1 MRRRAQLDTTTKA
14 LRDGSSS
21 ERGVYAASSQMKPV
35 AMGFAY
41 ADRIPTVKRRER
53 RAPIVVVVPSCARVD
68 LGCSPRLAH
77 WRATGIIPPFICDW
91 QLTYAHLRI
100 PVRKMRP

>member
-1 MRRRAQLDTTTKA
+1 MVRIIRVDSGPLVLRSIFGELRGDWAQLDTTTKA

-41 ADRIPTVKRRER
+41 VDRIPTVKRRER
-53 RAPIVVVVPSCARVD
+53 RAPIVVVVPSCAR
-68 LGCSPRLAH
+68 LGGTHPNAYPGFRMCVIGP
-77 WRATGIIPPFICDW
+77 
-91 QLTYAHLRI
+91 
-100 PVRKMRP
+100 